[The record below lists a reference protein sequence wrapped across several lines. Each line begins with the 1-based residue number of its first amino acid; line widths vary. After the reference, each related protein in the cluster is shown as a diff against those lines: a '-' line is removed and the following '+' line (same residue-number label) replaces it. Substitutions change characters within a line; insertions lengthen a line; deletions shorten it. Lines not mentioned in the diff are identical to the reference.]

1 MSTLTLTLRHLVAK
15 VLIYNQMF
23 IFSISVLIRHLWQL
37 KTVVF
42 LHWHLIRVVLFQILI
57 CKEETMQFKDNSK
70 CLTVLELFVQEWKGL
85 LKYLVYKYA
94 NVKPN
99 GIEASALFQ

>member
-1 MSTLTLTLRHLVAK
+1 ML
-15 VLIYNQMF
+15 F
-23 IFSISVLIRHLWQL
+23 IFSTPVLNRHLWQL
-37 KTVVF
+37 KTVVL
-42 LHWHLIRVVLFQILI
+42 LHCHLICVVLLQILI

-70 CLTVLELFVQEWKGL
+70 CLSVLELFVQEWKGL

-99 GIEASALFQ
+99 GTEASA